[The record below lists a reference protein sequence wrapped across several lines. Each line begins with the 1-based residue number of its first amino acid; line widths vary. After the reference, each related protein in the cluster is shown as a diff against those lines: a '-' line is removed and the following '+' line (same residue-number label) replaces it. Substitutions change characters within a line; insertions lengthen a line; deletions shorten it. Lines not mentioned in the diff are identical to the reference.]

1 MTRQDKLEYIAS
13 VYMKSM
19 WQKAYGIISDTHE
32 AEDVC
37 QEAFIKIIRIID
49 EIDDVT
55 EPKTRALCNIIAKNT
70 AIDFAR
76 KNGRAAPT
84 EDIYLD
90 LESEPE
96 TKNTPEQNAES
107 KEALK
112 LIDEEIEKLNESY
125 RDVIKLRCLYEL
137 SAERTAEIL
146 GCNANMVNIKLTR
159 ARKQL
164 KERLKQRGFNLQD

>member
-84 EDIYLD
+84 EDIL
-90 LESEPE
+90 S
-96 TKNTPEQNAES
+96 
-107 KEALK
+107 
-112 LIDEEIEKLNESY
+112 LIHI
-125 RDVIKLRCLYEL
+125 
-137 SAERTAEIL
+137 
-146 GCNANMVNIKLTR
+146 
-159 ARKQL
+159 
-164 KERLKQRGFNLQD
+164 